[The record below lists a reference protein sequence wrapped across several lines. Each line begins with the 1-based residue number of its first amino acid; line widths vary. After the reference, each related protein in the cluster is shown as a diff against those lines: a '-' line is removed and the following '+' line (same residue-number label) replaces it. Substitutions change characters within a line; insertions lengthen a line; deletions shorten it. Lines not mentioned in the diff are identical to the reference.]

1 MVDKYEL
8 KYGKV
13 DDRSIFDGEI
23 VVPPHL
29 KNNPL
34 LNSSRHSARLH
45 GGLLGSLTRS
55 RTFLNLS
62 TTNLSSSRDSI
73 HGSVPDLSRS
83 VPTTPN
89 INHKLSSTEN
99 KLNDEQMNNGKESS
113 SNGQLVI
120 VGKRINDSNVEYRRK
135 SEEGIIDNRVG
146 KSGRVIATMQYVS
159 SSSQHTRNSSDPNN
173 IVVRSNSKKPP
184 IAISSRQSMNRSM
197 QMGSSTPSLIESS
210 NLALGQKIK
219 INRSFSKW
227 GNIRGSNSFAN
238 DLNVNTLST
247 FTLPR
252 VAIDH
257 SNHRH
262 SKVSLKDVPKDTHLG
277 NNDSAA

>member
-1 MVDKYEL
+1 MVDNYET

-99 KLNDEQMNNGKESS
+99 VLNVEHGPSSPNGK
-113 SNGQLVI
+113 LII
-120 VGKRINDSNVEYRRK
+120 VNNRFNEANVELRRK
-135 SEEGIIDNRVG
+135 SEEGIIDNRAG
-146 KSGRVIATMQYVS
+146 KSGRVIATMQYGS
-159 SSSQHTRNSSDPNN
+159 SSHTRNSSDPNN

-184 IAISSRQSMNRSM
+184 IAISSRQSMNRSI
-197 QMGSSTPSLIESS
+197 QTGSSTPSLIESS
-210 NLALGQKIK
+210 KPHDQKIK
-219 INRSFSKW
+219 INRNFSKW
-227 GNIRGSNSFAN
+227 GEIRGSNSFSN
-238 DLNVNTLST
+238 DLNVNSLST

-252 VAIDH
+252 VPLDH
-257 SNHRH
+257 RN
-262 SKVSLKDVPKDTHLG
+262 SKLSLKDVPKDAHFG

>member
-1 MVDKYEL
+1 MVDNYET

-99 KLNDEQMNNGKESS
+99 LNGS
-113 SNGQLVI
+113 SNGQLII
-120 VGKRINDSNVEYRRK
+120 VNNRFNETNVELRRK
-135 SEEGIIDNRVG
+135 SEEGIIDNRAG
-146 KSGRVIATMQYVS
+146 KSGRVIATMQYGS
-159 SSSQHTRNSSDPNN
+159 SSHTRNTSDPNN

-184 IAISSRQSMNRSM
+184 IAINSRQSMNRSI
-197 QMGSSTPSLIESS
+197 QTGSSTPSLIESS
-210 NLALGQKIK
+210 KSHDQKIK
-219 INRSFSKW
+219 INRNFSKW
-227 GNIRGSNSFAN
+227 GDIRGSNSFSN
-238 DLNVNTLST
+238 DLNVNSLST

-252 VAIDH
+252 VPIE
-257 SNHRH
+257 HRH
-262 SKVSLKDVPKDTHLG
+262 SKVSLKDVPKDARLG